1 MLLEALFEEED
12 AQMVEEEEEEE
23 VESNEEQTPTPP
35 TLRQNHSEPPGTE
48 QFSVRVLFS
57 HSESWQTVL
66 TYVFDGLL
74 YSWAATSVNFHCL

>member
-23 VESNEEQTPTPP
+23 MESNEEQTPTPP

-48 QFSVRVLFS
+48 QFSVKLLLS
-57 HSESWQTVL
+57 HSESWQKLATHG
-66 TYVFDGLL
+66 FDGLF
-74 YSWAATSVNFHCL
+74 YSWATSVNLQCG